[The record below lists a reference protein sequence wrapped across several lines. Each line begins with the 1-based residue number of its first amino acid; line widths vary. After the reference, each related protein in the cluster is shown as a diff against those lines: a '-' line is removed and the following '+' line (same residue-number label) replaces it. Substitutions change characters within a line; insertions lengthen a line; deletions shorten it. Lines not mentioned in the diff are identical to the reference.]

1 MFFNCTQLWLV
12 SLNIGT
18 QMSVSNE
25 FHHCIV
31 PKHPRYRYNINTIP
45 SHNASSCFKVI
56 TKGYLLY
63 VPIVTRSKWSIL
75 LLSLDL
81 SYGVFIQNFYGM
93 CANSEDYD
101 GFCHLFMVLI
111 EFNLEHTTEHVT
123 KCITIIC
130 LSFLVFSE
138 TEGHWIVQA
147 IWWNNYAFTWTFRP
161 FMAICYGNFLIRKL
175 IILKHW
181 YKL

>member
-1 MFFNCTQLWLV
+1 MKWSLIPFLFIKMFFNCTQLWWV

-18 QMSVSNE
+18 QISVSNE
-25 FHHCIV
+25 FHCCIV
-31 PKHPRYRYNINTIP
+31 LKHPRYRYNINTIP
-45 SHNASSCFKVI
+45 SHNASGHFKVI
-56 TKGYLLY
+56 TKGYLLH
-63 VPIVTRSKWSIL
+63 VPIVTRSKWSVL

-93 CANSEDYD
+93 CANSEDHD

-111 EFNLEHTTEHVT
+111 EFSLKHMTEHVT

-138 TEGHWIVQA
+138 TESHWKMTISHF
-147 IWWNNYAFTWTFRP
+147 WF
-161 FMAICYGNFLIRKL
+161 FLPS
-175 IILKHW
+175 H
-181 YKL
+181 